1 MTQGGFI
8 FPTAQACCIRHY
20 GKRIIKGA
28 TYDIL
33 HAKYYFTYLLRGN
46 GEYKTVYSHCTIRI
60 QVIFTMT
67 FIQHCILESFKTEKY
82 YFSANSWQFLD
93 ILFFYTYNTM
103 LDSSELFLDC
113 VYNLFMN
120 IIKYKIFRNIL
131 Y

>member
-1 MTQGGFI
+1 MSQSSFI
-8 FPTAQACCIRHY
+8 FLIAQVCSIRHY
-20 GKRIIKGA
+20 GKRFIKGA
-28 TYDIL
+28 TYYIL
-33 HAKYYFTYLLRGN
+33 HAKYYFTSLLRDN
-46 GEYKTVYSHCTIRI
+46 GEYKTDYSHCTIRI

-67 FIQHCILESFKTEKY
+67 FIQHCILESFKTGKY
-82 YFSANSWQFLD
+82 YFSANSWQLLD